1 MTKSWE
7 FSLTGGKIVNTLTE
21 VMVGSGA
28 RGQSGMDGR
37 YGCPDTDN
45 QLACYDPG
53 YLGKPLLNV
62 KLHYHDRELSTKG
75 RYVHVKR
82 RYFQWNVSI

>member
-1 MTKSWE
+1 MDMDYKHSCDIIESKTKSWE
-7 FSLTGGKIVNTLTE
+7 WGGKIVNTLTE
-21 VMVGSGA
+21 VMVGIGA

-53 YLGKPLLNV
+53 YLCKPLLNV
-62 KLHYHDRELSTKG
+62 KLHYHDRELSTNYLG
-75 RYVHVKR
+75 H
-82 RYFQWNVSI
+82 